1 MKLFALVVAA
11 LALVAGFAGGL
22 RAYSAAAP
30 APVAPAQVPLSATGP
45 HYPKAMPVKP
55 GATFR
60 WAPCQKPAVRHGRAC
75 VTTVTR
81 TVTLPPPAAAPT
93 SAAPVQVAAP
103 AVHAAPT
110 RHPQATQPTSQPT
123 YHDDGGGEHHDGGG
137 GGDD

>member
-11 LALVAGFAGGL
+11 LALAAGFAGGL
-22 RAYSAAAP
+22 RAYSVAAP
-30 APVAPAQVPLSATGP
+30 ASAAPVQVSAP

-93 SAAPVQVAAP
+93 SAAPVQVAVP
-103 AVHAAPT
+103 AHAAPT

-123 YHDDGGGEHHDGGG
+123 YHDDGGDGGEHHDGGG